1 MWLLKLHIAKFK
13 GSHYMISLNE
23 QNHLDTEK
31 GEESDIWGIINY
43 TGHKTWKRSFEKKKK
58 TVNLYYLTA
67 TWSSET

>member
-1 MWLLKLHIAKFK
+1 
-13 GSHYMISLNE
+13 MISLNE

-58 TVNLYYLTA
+58 TINLYYLTA